1 MVYIKLFLKKL
12 IDKLYIKRSIKMN
25 LHQLLKS
32 SGSFIF
38 DWNSFETKLDAVI
51 SFLLRWGWLEEII
64 YDIFFW
70 CQTCTKVHAQTPTER
85 KRNFSVFSIFSLFFI
100 SLFCFS
106 VFLFCFLFPYHI
118 RNNQLYFIE
127 QPINYKI
134 IQQDIHIHI
143 YTTFGFDNSYN
154 RDHYII

>member
-1 MVYIKLFLKKL
+1 MYIKKL
-12 IDKLYIKRSIKMN
+12 IKMN
-25 LHQLLKS
+25 LHQFLKS

-38 DWNSFETKLDAVI
+38 DWDSFETKLDAVI

-70 CQTCTKVHAQTPTER
+70 CQTCTKVHAQTQQKEKET
-85 KRNFSVFSIFSLFFI
+85 FLFF
-100 SLFCFS
+100 LFFPFFLFPFS
-106 VFLFCFLFPYHI
+106 VFLFFFFVFFFPI
-118 RNNQLYFIE
+118 ILEI
-127 QPINYKI
+127 INYTLSNNPSIIRLYNKI
-134 IQQDIHIHI
+134 YTYI

>member
-1 MVYIKLFLKKL
+1 M
-12 IDKLYIKRSIKMN
+12 YIKRSIKMN

-51 SFLLRWGWLEEII
+51 SFLLRWGWLQEII

-85 KRNFSVFSIFSLFFI
+85 KRNFSVFLFFPFF
-100 SLFCFS
+100 LFPFS
-106 VFLFCFLFPYHI
+106 VFLFFFFVFFFPI
-118 RNNQLYFIE
+118 ILEI
-127 QPINYKI
+127 INYTLSNNPSITRLYNK
-134 IQQDIHIHI
+134 I
-143 YTTFGFDNSYN
+143 YTYIYN
-154 RDHYII
+154 FWFW